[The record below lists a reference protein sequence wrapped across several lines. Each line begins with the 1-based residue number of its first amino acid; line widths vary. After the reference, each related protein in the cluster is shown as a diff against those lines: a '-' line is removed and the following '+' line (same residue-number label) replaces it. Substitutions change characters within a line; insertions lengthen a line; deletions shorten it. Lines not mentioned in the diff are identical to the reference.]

1 MATVR
6 NQHPNNTAASISASS
21 VLPGLFAAFALAL
34 LLMLSMG
41 MGKAGAQTPT
51 TYPPDT
57 STTVVQV
64 TPGAPDDNIIEPTE
78 PVHFHFSGF
87 TPGTTVHLIVNVDTN
102 GDGIPEPYT
111 IDVIADADGNADFD
125 WTVPAGT
132 PAGDYT
138 FSAEGVDAV
147 SGDPR
152 TATGSFH
159 VSDTCAF
166 LAGNNCSVTGN
177 LPYTGSDSSTLLRVG
192 AVLLVAGG
200 ISVVAVRRRNAHS
213 NA

>member
-6 NQHPNNTAASISASS
+6 NQHPSSTAPALTANA

-34 LLMLSMG
+34 LLVLSMG

-57 STTVVQV
+57 ATTVVQV
-64 TPGAPDDNIIEPTE
+64 TPGGPDDNIIEPTE
-78 PVHFHFSGF
+78 PVHFHFTGY
-87 TPGTTVHLIVNVDTN
+87 TPGTTVHLVVNVDTN
-102 GDGIPEPYT
+102 GDGIPEPYAF
-111 IDVIADADGNADFD
+111 DVIADADGNVDFD

-132 PAGDYT
+132 PSGDYSFT
-138 FSAEGVDAV
+138 AEGIDVT
-147 SGDPR
+147 SGETR
-152 TATGSFH
+152 IATGTFRVEDS
-159 VSDTCAF
+159 CAF
-166 LAGNNCSVTGN
+166 LAGTNCTTGN